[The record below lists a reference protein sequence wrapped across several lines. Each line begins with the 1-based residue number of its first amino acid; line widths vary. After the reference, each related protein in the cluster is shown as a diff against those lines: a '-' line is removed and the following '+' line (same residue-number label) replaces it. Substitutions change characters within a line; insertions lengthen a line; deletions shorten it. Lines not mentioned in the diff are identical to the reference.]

1 MESREDREP
10 RSTPFTEALSQLNDR
25 ALRRLLGA
33 RAFLRG
39 YDYVRRAAVTDIV
52 MEELSA
58 TGKVRGTDPEP
69 YAVKLQVT
77 ASDKG
82 GFTSECSCPAF
93 PKING
98 HCKHVAA
105 LLIALRDQVR
115 PKQPRPEAGTN
126 GTGHGPDSSR
136 SLPGASDGPHPQ
148 LGMSARSGGS
158 DARGEAARS
167 DRSVGIESRGP
178 GNDARNDRGSDPRGN
193 DPRGDDGLGGS
204 RRARRRARKLAAQR
218 PGGPVGV
225 GVGAGGGGGGDRG
238 GRPGFSIEGRGSHD
252 SHRDRGHGGDR
263 DRDRSSG
270 GGASGHGVDAWL
282 PEPMPPAP
290 KTIEYRMQVR
300 AGALSVSLLDP
311 DARTPLSATA
321 LLQFQLQKPTADRD
335 ALRVLARLENDG
347 PRRVGTEVRGED
359 AADLL
364 PLLKGRRV
372 ILEPQMMELRF
383 GDEPLRPRFDLEL
396 GPDGTTVLVKT
407 TFQRAGDPRKFTLN
421 QGGWFEGSPG
431 WHVDAQE
438 GWARPIDRR
447 VSPGSIR
454 RLMRTAYISESIDNL
469 PSLIAQGLPRVALEV
484 GAELPDLS
492 QVADVVD
499 IKPTFRLRAGG
510 ALTEARVSLRA
521 AYDDVEIDVRA
532 DGMTPPVLVKPPND
546 RRASGSADDE
556 GGGPRR
562 LAASKRATVIRC
574 DIAAQQEATNSLRAL
589 GLKADEDGMGFI
601 ARGDDAIQFWTEAVG
616 SLPDDWDLFI
626 PDDLV
631 DVQVRTSSLQANARV
646 SSGVD
651 WLSLRL
657 SFESEGIAVTQEELG
672 RCLAEGRRYVRLQDG
687 SFAKIDADKVKA
699 VLLRQAEI
707 LATGGGQGSRLPLSQ
722 AGRIQELLDQVGKA
736 NVTADA
742 KDLFGKLANIEEI
755 KVVKK
760 PRNLKAQLRP
770 YQEQGFQWLSFLHE
784 IGSGGILADDM
795 GLGKTVQTIALLLSV
810 KAAVEKDAKAD
821 GKKKFKA
828 LIVAPTSVVTNWERE
843 LDKFSP
849 SLRHMVWHGADRKE
863 RIDDLDD
870 ADIVI
875 TSYAL
880 LRRDEELL
888 AKLDLRY
895 AILDEA
901 QNIKNPLSAT
911 ARAAKRMKADRR
923 LALTGTPI
931 ENRLSEIWSIF
942 DFVSPGLLG
951 PLDKFEERYARPI
964 DAGDQKAAKRLRAT
978 IHPFILR
985 RTKSEVAKDLPE
997 KIETDQFCELTGE
1010 QSALYAAVFKEVRA
1024 QVMGEV
1030 ERQGMAKSHIQI
1042 LAGLTRL
1049 RQAACDPRLLGLP
1062 RQFGD
1067 DDSGKL
1073 VALRELIQTS
1083 VAGGHRVLVFSQ
1095 FVSMLTIIRRAL
1107 TEDGVAYEYLDGST
1121 KDRQARVE
1129 NFQREDGPP
1138 IFLISLKAGGAGL
1151 NLTAADTV
1159 IHFDPWWNPAVE
1171 DQATDRAHRIGQTKV
1186 VTNYK
1191 LIAKGTIE
1199 EKILELGGKKRE
1211 LVGAVLS
1218 EDIGGAKKLT
1228 KTDLEELFK

>member
-1 MESREDREP
+1 M
-10 RSTPFTEALSQLNDR
+10 STPFTEALSQLNDR

-39 YDYVRRAAVTDIV
+39 YDYVRRQAVSDV
-52 MEELSA
+52 QMEEISA
-58 TGKVRGTDPEP
+58 RGAVRGTDPDP

-77 ASDKG
+77 PA

-115 PKQPRPEAGTN
+115 PKQPRPEPPQN
-126 GTGHGPDSSR
+126 GA
-136 SLPGASDGPHPQ
+136 ASMPHPTASTAD
-148 LGMSARSGGS
+148 L
-158 DARGEAARS
+158 
-167 DRSVGIESRGP
+167 
-178 GNDARNDRGSDPRGN
+178 
-193 DPRGDDGLGGS
+193 DGLAGGGGS

-218 PGGPVGV
+218 
-225 GVGAGGGGGGDRG
+225 AGGGASTPGG
-238 GRPGFSIEGRGSHD
+238 GRPGFTVEGT
-252 SHRDRGHGGDR
+252 
-263 DRDRSSG
+263 G
-270 GGASGHGVDAWL
+270 GGRSATGVDAWIA
-282 PEPMPPAP
+282 EPMPPAP

-300 AGALSVSLLDP
+300 PSTLTVSILDP

-321 LLQFQLQKPTADRD
+321 LLAFQAQKPTADRD
-335 ALRVLARLENDG
+335 ALRVLARHEADG
-347 PRRVGTEVRGED
+347 PRRVGVEVRAED
-359 AADLL
+359 AAELL
-364 PLLKGRRV
+364 PFLKGRRV

-396 GPDGTTVLVKT
+396 SQDGQQVLVKAA
-407 TFQRAGDPRKFTLN
+407 FQRAGDPRKFTTN

-438 GWARPIDRR
+438 GWARPLDRR
-447 VSPGSIR
+447 VSPGAIR
-454 RLMRTAYISESIDNL
+454 RLMRAPTIAESIDNL

-499 IKPTFRLRAGG
+499 IPPTFRLRAGG
-510 ALTEARVSLRA
+510 TLTEARVSLRA
-521 AYDDVEIDVRA
+521 AYEDVEIDVRA
-532 DGMTPPVLVKPPND
+532 DGMTPPVIVKAPKV
-546 RRASGSADDE
+546 AGGDE
-556 GGGPRR
+556 QDEELGRGPRR
-562 LAASKRATVIRC
+562 VRADKRATVIRC
-574 DIAAQQEATNSLRAL
+574 DIAAQQEATSKLRAL
-589 GLKADEDGMGFI
+589 GLKADEDGQVFL
-601 ARGDDAIQFWTEAVG
+601 ARGDDALQFWTEAVG
-616 SLPDDWDLFI
+616 ALPEEWDLFI

-631 DVQVRTSSLQANARV
+631 DVQVRSTSLQANARV

-657 SFESEGIAVTQEELG
+657 TFESDGIAVTQDELA
-672 RCLAEGRRYVRLQDG
+672 RCLAEGRRYVRLSDG
-687 SFAKIDADKVKA
+687 SFAKLDPDKVKA

-707 LATGGGQGSRLPLSQ
+707 LATSGAQGGKLPLSQ
-722 AGRIQELLDQVGKA
+722 AGRIQELLEQVGKSH
-736 NVTADA
+736 VSDGA
-742 KDLFGKLANIEEI
+742 KDLFKKLQDVDEI

-770 YQEQGFQWLSFLHE
+770 YQEQGFQWLHFLHD
-784 IGSGGILADDM
+784 IASGGILADDM
-795 GLGKTVQTIALLLSV
+795 GLGKTIQTIALMLSI
-810 KAAVEKDAKAD
+810 KSAVEKDAKAD

-843 LDKFSP
+843 LDKFAP
-849 SLRHMVWHGADRKE
+849 SLKHMVWHGSERKE
-863 RIDDLDD
+863 RTDELED
-870 ADIVI
+870 ADVVI

-888 AKLDLRY
+888 AKLDLTY

-911 ARAAKRMKADRR
+911 ARAAKRLKAQRR

-964 DAGDQKAAKRLRAT
+964 DNGDAKAATRLRAT

-985 RTKSEVAKDLPE
+985 RTKAEVAKDLPE
-997 KIETDQFCELTGE
+997 KIESDQFCELTGE
-1010 QSALYAAVFKEVRA
+1010 QSSLYGAVLKEVRA

-1062 RQFGD
+1062 REFGD
-1067 DDSGKL
+1067 VDSGKL

-1083 VAGGHRVLVFSQ
+1083 VEGGHRVLVFSQ
-1095 FVSMLTIIRRAL
+1095 FVSMLTIIRRAME
-1107 TEDGVAYEYLDGST
+1107 EDGVAYEYLDGST
-1121 KDRQARVE
+1121 KDRQGRVE
-1129 NFQREDGPP
+1129 NFQSEDGPP
-1138 IFLISLKAGGAGL
+1138 VFLISLKAGGSGL

-1186 VTNYK
+1186 VTTYR

-1218 EDIGGAKKLT
+1218 EDVGGAKKLT
-1228 KTDLEELFK
+1228 KGDLEELFRFD